1 MESQG
6 LLRIGDL
13 IEDCQWIGC
22 GLLSSL
28 RGGSSL
34 DPTTDE
40 DTDRKD
46 QTRKHRAADEKKEYL
61 STIETA
67 AAGRWSAIDRH
78 APTFGTGLGRYRNH
92 VCFAVALHR
101 I

>member
-46 QTRKHRAADEKKEYL
+46 QTRKYRTANEEKEYL
-61 STIETA
+61 SPIEPA
-67 AAGRWSAIDRH
+67 AACRWSAIGRH
-78 APTFGTGLGRYRNH
+78 APTLGTGLGRYLNH

-101 I
+101 T